1 VIPAEAIV
9 ALQRGN
15 KIEAIKIT
23 RAHTGLGLKEA
34 KDEVEAY
41 IATQPQL
48 QATFTTGQT
57 PGRRGCLT
65 TIAVF
70 VVVGLIVYY
79 VLVLR

>member
-1 VIPAEAIV
+1 MIPAEAVV

-15 KIEAIKIT
+15 KVEAIKLT

-41 IATQPQL
+41 IAAQPQL
-48 QATFTTGQT
+48 QETFAAGQT
-57 PGRRGCLT
+57 LWRRGCLT
-65 TIAVF
+65 TLAVF